1 MIYVTSIIVTPKKHE
16 LNVGDK
22 YDLKAEVCPSNATCK
37 SVHWRSLDPDIAY
50 VSATSGRVHARK
62 EGTTYIYADAVDGSG
77 VYGYMRV
84 KVNQPVTEITVTS
97 EKNTINVGE
106 TITLNAN
113 ISPSNATNQNIKW
126 ESSETSIATVNGGTG
141 VVTGVSGGTTTISAI
156 AQDGSGVVGTYT
168 VSVTHITSLKELRV
182 NSIDGGNVPIRRQ
195 PTENSAI
202 EVYIAN
208 HTIVDL
214 IEAEPQNTKW
224 YNICWHNPSGSD
236 VTGWCSGEYLD
247 ERITFVRSISDV
259 NYTVRSGPGK
269 NYAILGKVSYGTR
282 VQLIEQNVD
291 GKNWNK
297 IMYNNITGY
306 IVSDEQLE
314 IIPGW
319 VPLVSYKVADTLTPN
334 QIDNII
340 SNINNSSNISE
351 SKKDGVV
358 AIARV
363 LLENHYEPTFVAGI
377 LANIEREGNIGEFE
391 ISNYVSHPDQKPDYL
406 AYMDEYY
413 SYTNFYL
420 NNYSGKNITEVNL
433 LEVYDILND
442 LKTKSNNTWEIN
454 GSRVGFGLGCIQWTF
469 GRTHT
474 LVEKYLSF
482 NGQKS
487 DITRS
492 QAIQAE
498 AEMVVY
504 DLNISEHNDVID
516 YWRNQFD
523 NQFDLPNVAYWAG
536 YVLCTHFVVP
546 KDTKNQSMQRA
557 SLAQTIYLDMIV

>member
-50 VSATSGRVHARK
+50 VSATSGRIHARK

-84 KVNQPVTEITVTS
+84 KVNQPATDITITPSSAIVRM
-97 EKNTINVGE
+97 GE
-106 TITLNAN
+106 TVTLNARVD
-113 ISPSNATNQNIKW
+113 SSDTTD
-126 ESSETSIATVNGGTG
+126 ESIEWKSENENIATVDDSGI
-141 VVTGVSGGTTTISAI
+141 VTGVSVGTTTITASYTKY
-156 AQDGSGVVGTYT
+156 GSNAVESCAVT
-168 VSVTHITSLKELRV
+168 VFSNSLKELRV
-182 NSIDGGNVPIRRQ
+182 NTMDGNNLSIIS
-195 PTENSAI
+195 TSSNSDTVAG
-202 EVYIAN
+202 YIAN
-208 HTIVDL
+208 HTIVYL
-214 IEAEPQNTKW
+214 LEEEPQNAKL
-224 YNICWHNPSGSD
+224 YNICGQTVD
-236 VTGWCSGEYLD
+236 GFYVTGWCSGEYLD

-420 NNYSGKNITEVNL
+420 NNYSGKNITAVNL

-504 DLNISEHNDVID
+504 DLNTSEHNDVID